1 LTSLSEGGARISL
14 LQRLSDRQLAGKI
27 LLLAL
32 AALGLALAPA
42 PGAFAAVALTNLSS
56 DPYANSSSQHRTE
69 VEPDTFAF
77 GSTVVAAFQV
87 GRFYDGGSSNI
98 GWATSAN
105 GGSTWSH
112 GFLPGITRYA
122 GGSYARASDPSVAY
136 DARHGVW
143 MISSLALTETPSV
156 KGIAVVVSRSSNG
169 GLTWSNPVVVASASG
184 GSLDKNWTVCD
195 NTSTSSFYGRCYTEW
210 DDNADGNRIKM
221 NTSTDGGLTWSV
233 ARNTADNATGVG
245 GQPVV
250 RPWGG
255 VIVPIDNANETAVR
269 SFRSTNGGASWST
282 TTTVA
287 SISRHTVAGGVRTPP
302 LVSAEIDAAGKV
314 YVVWQDCRFRASCA
328 ANDIVMST
336 SSDGVTWSSVRRIPI
351 DAATSGRD
359 HFIPG
364 LGVDRTTSGGNA
376 RLGLTYHYYP
386 SASCTSSTCQLS
398 VGYISSTNGG
408 TTWSAPIQLAGPMSV
423 SWLPRTSQGRM
434 FGDYISTSILT
445 GKAFPVIAVAKS
457 PSGGLFDQAM
467 FAPTGGL
474 ALAAGSAAGA
484 VAPADAS
491 PPEAGRAQE
500 PGEPTIV
507 H

>member
-1 LTSLSEGGARISL
+1 VC
-14 LQRLSDRQLAGKI
+14 
-27 LLLAL
+27 LAL
-32 AALGLALAPA
+32 SAFVALVLTLAVA
-42 PGAFAAVALTNLSS
+42 PGAFAAVVLSSLGS
-56 DPYANSSSQHRTE
+56 DPYTNGSSQHRTE

-77 GSTVVAAFQV
+77 GSTVVGAFQV
-87 GRFYDGGSSNI
+87 GRFYDGGASNI
-98 GWATSAN
+98 GWARSAN

-112 GFLPGITRYA
+112 GFLQGITRYA
-122 GGSYARASDPSVAY
+122 GGPYARASDPSVAY

-156 KGIAVVVSRSSNG
+156 SGIAVVVSRSTDG

-184 GSLDKNWTVCD
+184 GSLDKNWIVCD
-195 NTSTSSFYGRCYTEW
+195 NTSTSSFYGRCYMEW

-221 NTSTDGGLTWSV
+221 STSADGGLTWGP

-255 VIVPIDNANETAVR
+255 VIVPIDNANETAIK
-269 SFRSTNGGASWST
+269 SFRTTNGGASWSA

-302 LVSAEIDAAGKV
+302 LVSAEIDAVGRV
-314 YVVWQDCRFRASCA
+314 YVVWQDCRFRPSCA

-351 DAATSGRD
+351 DATTSGRD

-376 RLGLTYHYYP
+376 RIGLTYHYYP
-386 SASCTSSTCQLS
+386 SASCSSSTCQLY
-398 VGYISSTNGG
+398 VGYVSSTNGG
-408 TTWSAPIQLAGPMSV
+408 ATWSTPIQLAGPMSI

-434 FGDYISTSILT
+434 FGDYISTSILG
-445 GKAFPVIAVAKS
+445 GKAFPVISVAKS
-457 PSGGLFDQAM
+457 PSGSSFDQAM
-467 FAPTGGL
+467 YAPTGGL
-474 ALAAGSAAGA
+474 PLAAGSAASTA
-484 VAPADAS
+484 TPSDS
-491 PPEAGRAQE
+491 LPSQAGRADEGDQAK
-500 PGEPTIV
+500 IV